1 MNIVKIGLDT
11 DLRPTIAKRI
21 AEALRDAIVTL
32 ELKPGDSISES
43 EIASRFGVSRQPVRE
58 AFIQLAEQGLLRVR
72 PQRSTEVV
80 RISIRDVLNARFVR
94 EALEVA
100 VVRQAAAAAGEL
112 PADTFEEVFSAQT
125 AASDANDYRA
135 FHAEDDAFHRQIARL
150 SGNEFV
156 WKLIDAQKVQMDRVR
171 YLSLKLGMPA
181 TIREHRD
188 IGEAILSGDPDLAE
202 AHMRKHLRKIDTQI
216 HQIRDL
222 NREYFQDEPA

>member
-1 MNIVKIGLDT
+1 MMNIESLEFDR
-11 DLRPTIAKRI
+11 DARPTMAKRI
-21 AEALRDAIVTL
+21 AETLRDAIVTL
-32 ELKPGDSISES
+32 ELKPGDAISES
-43 EIASRFGVSRQPVRE
+43 DIAARFGVSRQPVRE
-58 AFIQLAEQGLLRVR
+58 AFIQLSEQGLLRVR

-100 VVRQAAAAAGEL
+100 VVRKAATESAQL
-112 PADTFEEVFSAQT
+112 PADTFEDLFGAQT

-135 FHAEDDAFHRQIARL
+135 FHAKDDAFHRMIARL

-171 YLSLKLGMPA
+171 YLSLKLGMPG

-188 IGEAILSGDPDLAE
+188 IGEAILLGNPDLAE

-222 NREYFQDEPA
+222 HSEYFASE